1 METFTSKIKEL
12 ETKIDNVA
20 LAQERAKAMSE
31 AMMEQLEESSRD
43 TRGPKGRQV
52 DKEKEK
58 LDAKQTKDIS
68 HLLE

>member
-31 AMMEQLEESSRD
+31 AVME
-43 TRGPKGRQV
+43 
-52 DKEKEK
+52 
-58 LDAKQTKDIS
+58 
-68 HLLE
+68 